1 VYLAGLI
8 MQRKPFTH
16 QQSILRFH
24 DGLAWLMQ
32 VTMFLMLGLQ
42 VFPVR
47 LVPIAWVGLL
57 ISLFLIFVAR
67 PASVHTALAFSP
79 MPYREQTLVAWAGL
93 RGAVPIILATF
104 PFLAGV
110 KQADAIFHLVF
121 FIALTS
127 VVMQGTA
134 IPWLTRALKLKAPP
148 SDEVQSHPQL
158 NPQPHHK
165 PMP

>member
-1 VYLAGLI
+1 MIPRVIEARHTADY
-8 MQRKPFTH
+8 RVW
-16 QQSILRFH
+16 LRFH

-42 VFPVR
+42 VFPAR

-79 MPYREQTLVAWAGL
+79 MSYKEQTLVAWAGL

-104 PFLAGV
+104 PLLAGV
-110 KQADAIFHLVF
+110 KQADTIFHMVF
-121 FIALTS
+121 FIAVTS

-134 IPWLTRALKLKAPP
+134 IPWITRALKIEATPSKAVKSGLPL
-148 SDEVQSHPQL
+148 DLRETD
-158 NPQPHHK
+158 K
-165 PMP
+165 PIL